1 MLRNSLD
8 PDPDS
13 RSSRSGLRFLAGYGF
28 NWTWIR
34 NTGFYKLF
42 YKQFCTYCM
51 YGSLIE
57 YNWSNNNMPGYYNL
71 CVRPFIFFCSYKSC
85 SCFVHISILVLFSM
99 ICLFFLFTYWPN
111 PRQNGM
117 PIIRKRKK
125 IKFNEVKKDKKV
137 KYINCRTEIVKSI
150 GLVDSAYF

>member
-1 MLRNSLD
+1 MTFTTFFLLIDLFWWEKSYNYEVILISFQILLRNSLD

-99 ICLFFLFTYWPN
+99 ICLFFLFTYWPK
-111 PRQNGM
+111 P
-117 PIIRKRKK
+117 KA
-125 IKFNEVKKDKKV
+125 EWD
-137 KYINCRTEIVKSI
+137 
-150 GLVDSAYF
+150 AYK